1 MQPWVWLIII
11 IVIIL
16 IVWWLMSRSA
26 KTYEAGFEIDHAQP
40 ASPEEIEQSPET
52 ADTAPAPGS
61 RPDDLTRLEGI
72 GPKVKALLQ
81 EAGIA
86 TFAQLASAD
95 VSRLKEILD
104 ANDLQF
110 MDPASWPEQAKLAA
124 EGKVEELKILQDSL
138 KGGRKVS

>member
-95 VSRLKEILD
+95 
-104 ANDLQF
+104 DLQF